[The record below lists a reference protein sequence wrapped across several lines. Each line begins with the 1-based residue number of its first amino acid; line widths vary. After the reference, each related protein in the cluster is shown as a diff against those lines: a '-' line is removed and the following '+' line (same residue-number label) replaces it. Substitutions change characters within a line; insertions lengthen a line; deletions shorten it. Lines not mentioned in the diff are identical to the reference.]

1 MEGPWTPAGG
11 ILGEGVAQGA
21 TKFNK
26 LARTMDDHYHD
37 FKTRIFQQVNEA
49 SIIHRACK
57 LVSPRTSRL
66 VSVVST
72 DTFGR
77 VIGAERINV
86 AINYD
91 KFDIFGRGI
100 DVERINVAINY
111 DMPDKADSY
120 LHRVGRAGRFGTK
133 GLSISF
139 ISSPEDEA
147 VLKSIEE
154 RFEVS
159 LPEFPEKGVDAST
172 YMDN

>member
-100 DVERINVAINY
+100 DVERSTSPSATTRLTSLVVELMSSASTSPSTTTSDNFGRGIDVERTNVAINY
-111 DMPDKADSY
+111 DMSDKEGPAM
-120 LHRVGRAGRFGTK
+120 VTFW
-133 GLSISF
+133 
-139 ISSPEDEA
+139 
-147 VLKSIEE
+147 
-154 RFEVS
+154 
-159 LPEFPEKGVDAST
+159 
-172 YMDN
+172 

>member
-26 LARTMDDHYHD
+26 LARTMDDNYHD

-77 VIGAERINV
+77 
-86 AINYD
+86 
-91 KFDIFGRGI
+91 GI

-111 DMPDKADSY
+111 DMPDKADAY

-139 ISSPEDEA
+139 VSSPDDEA

-154 RFEVS
+154 RFQVE
-159 LPEFPEKGVDAST
+159 LPEFPENGVDSGT

>member
-1 MEGPWTPAGG
+1 M
-11 ILGEGVAQGA
+11 LV
-21 TKFNK
+21 
-26 LARTMDDHYHD
+26 LTMSSIKRYKEFKD
-37 FKTRIFQQVNEA
+37 FQTRI
-49 SIIHRACK
+49 C
-57 LVSPRTSRL
+57 
-66 VSVVST
+66 VST
-72 DTFGR
+72 
-77 VIGAERINV
+77 
-86 AINYD
+86 
-91 KFDIFGRGI
+91 DIFGRGI

-139 ISSPEDEA
+139 ISSPDDEA

>member
-77 VIGAERINV
+77 
-86 AINYD
+86 
-91 KFDIFGRGI
+91 GI

-111 DMPDKADSY
+111 DMFDS
-120 LHRVGRAGRFGTK
+120 LVVE
-133 GLSISF
+133 LM
-139 ISSPEDEA
+139 SS
-147 VLKSIEE
+147 
-154 RFEVS
+154 
-159 LPEFPEKGVDAST
+159 AST
-172 YMDN
+172 SPSTTTSDNFGRGIDVERTNVAINYDMSDKEGPAMVTFW